1 MCLPRNGRYEVV
13 LTASNAI
20 SKETASVDIVIS
32 DIPECYIRGVA
43 IVGGMMEVISV
54 SNVLFPFFSI
64 YTSVIGNACR
74 LMLAWRDSGIINE
87 TKFNV
92 LFVYWFWDFALFIRD
107 QTILFH
113 WIHLGD
119 PFPRNSLGGQAEFDL
134 QCGKST
140 AISMEGESCAP
151 EAFSI

>member
-1 MCLPRNGRYEVV
+1 
-13 LTASNAI
+13 
-20 SKETASVDIVIS
+20 
-32 DIPECYIRGVA
+32 
-43 IVGGMMEVISV
+43 
-54 SNVLFPFFSI
+54 
-64 YTSVIGNACR
+64 
-74 LMLAWRDSGIINE
+74 MLAWRDSGIINE

-92 LFVYWFWDFALFIRD
+92 LFVYWFWDFALFIKD

-134 QCGKST
+134 QCGKWT